1 VEAGKADGVLKITR
15 PQPKPVGLKSSA
27 PAIVQW
33 RHNASMNRAYDEFCG
48 DVATEKRDS
57 LLFSAKNVVFPAVVT
72 RDNVKS
78 TFDNSAA
85 GAPVSVRQHAAGE
98 HRLEMEPFG
107 GCLDGLLVLSM
118 R

>member
-1 VEAGKADGVLKITR
+1 VEAGIADGVLKITR
-15 PQPKPVGLKSSA
+15 PYTTPVGLKPSA
-27 PAIVQW
+27 PAIVQLG
-33 RHNASMNRAYDEFCG
+33 HNASMNRAYDEFCG
-48 DVATEKRDS
+48 DVVVEEREA
-57 LLFSAKNVVFPAVVT
+57 LFFSAKNVVFPT

-98 HRLEMEPFG
+98 HRLEMESFG